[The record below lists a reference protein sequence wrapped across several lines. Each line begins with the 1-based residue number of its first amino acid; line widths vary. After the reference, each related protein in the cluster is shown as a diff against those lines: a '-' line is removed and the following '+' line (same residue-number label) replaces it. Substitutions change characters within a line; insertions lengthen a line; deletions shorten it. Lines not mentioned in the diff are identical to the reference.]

1 MGSYF
6 SKLALLVKKNMK
18 KILSLST
25 LALMPVISM
34 AAIGGLEGLFKKIS
48 DLLGLVMPLLLSL
61 AVIFFVY
68 ALVKY
73 MLKAGEAQE
82 EAREQMIWGI
92 VILFVM
98 VSVWGLVNI
107 LDKTLFG

>member
-1 MGSYF
+1 MLKKKNILNYLLAVYIFLPVFVFAQRVNDLMG
-6 SKLALLVKKNMK
+6 LIDLVK
-18 KILSLST
+18 
-25 LALMPVISM
+25 
-34 AAIGGLEGLFKKIS
+34 GLFKAI
-48 DLLGLVMPLLLSL
+48 LPLMMTL
-61 AVIFFVY
+61 AVIYFVWS
-68 ALVKY
+68 LVLY
-73 MLKAGEAQE
+73 MKEAGEKQA

>member
-1 MGSYF
+1 ML
-6 SKLALLVKKNMK
+6 KKKN
-18 KILSLST
+18 ILNYSLISSMFLPIFA
-25 LALMPVISM
+25 LAGIEK
-34 AAIGGLEGLFKKIS
+34 GGLMEIIEKIESLFKAV
-48 DLLGLVMPLLLSL
+48 LPLIMTL
-61 AVIFFVY
+61 AVIYFLW
-68 ALVKY
+68 ALANY
-73 MLKAGEAQE
+73 MLKAGEEQV